1 MAIDKICNLVWLTTA
16 LAPVA
21 FAVEAG
27 DVQTGNFRLSASM
40 LQVVGKSTA
49 RNAEEIVAPDELLT
63 WEIYVP
69 ENYRPD
75 KPPGLMVYISPTSSG
90 EIPRD
95 WRTVME
101 DHNLIWVA
109 ANDSGN
115 SVTVARRAIFA
126 MIAPTL
132 IRQQYKIDAARVYLS
147 GLSGGGKMASMV
159 ATDNAHLFKGAIY
172 NCGVDFWKQDPPKRF
187 EQIKQNHY
195 VFVTGTL
202 DQALEPTKRV
212 YKQYRK
218 TGVENIK
225 LMVIRNMTHRNP
237 NRFKFSEAIEF
248 LDSRL
253 DTP

>member
-1 MAIDKICNLVWLTTA
+1 MAINRICKLIWLTTA
-16 LAPVA
+16 IAPFA
-21 FAVEAG
+21 FADEPG
-27 DVQTGNFRLSASM
+27 GVQTGKYQLSSSM
-40 LQVVGKSTA
+40 LQVVGESTA
-49 RNAEEIVAPDELLT
+49 RHTEKLIAPDELLT

-69 ENYRPD
+69 ENYRSD
-75 KPPGLMVYISPTSSG
+75 NPPGLMVYISPTPSG

-95 WRTVME
+95 WETVME
-101 DHNLIWVA
+101 DRNLIWVA
-109 ANDSGN
+109 ANESGN
-115 SVTVARRAIFA
+115 SVIVARRAIFA

-132 IRQQYKIDAARVYLS
+132 IQKQYKVDTARVYLS

-172 NCGVDFWKQDPPKRF
+172 NCGVDFWQRDPPQRF

-195 VFVTGTL
+195 VFVTGTF
-202 DQALEPTKRV
+202 DQALEPTKKV

-218 TGVENIK
+218 AGVENIK

-253 DTP
+253 DMP

>member
-1 MAIDKICNLVWLTTA
+1 MLFCLATGFAQADTA
-16 LAPVA
+16 AEPVS
-21 FAVEAG
+21 
-27 DVQTGNFRLSASM
+27 VQTGQFQISNTM
-40 LQVVGKSTA
+40 LQILGASTA
-49 RNAEEIVAPDELLT
+49 RNARKVILPDESLT

-69 ENYRPD
+69 DDYRPD
-75 KPPGLMVYISPTSSG
+75 NPPGLMVYISPTPSG

-95 WRTVME
+95 WKTVME
-101 DHNLIWVA
+101 EHNLIWVA
-109 ANDSGN
+109 ANGSGN
-115 SVTVARRAIFA
+115 TAMVSRRAILA

-132 IRQQYKIDAARVYLS
+132 MQKQYKIDRERVYLS

-159 ATDNAHLFKGAIY
+159 ATDNAHLFKGAVY
-172 NCGVDFWKQDPPKRF
+172 NCGVDFWRQDPPKRF

-218 TGVENIK
+218 AGVENIK
-225 LMVIRNMTHRNP
+225 LMVIPNMTHRNP
-237 NRFKFSEAIEF
+237 NRFKFSEAIGF

-253 DTP
+253 QTP